1 MIVEH
6 EHLKYS
12 ISDSVITTECVAV
25 VGGSSDE
32 EQIKSKYRNIR
43 EIWNK
48 LLAQVG
54 WTKLGDGSLVNDREV
69 CIVTFFHIRRQ
80 KACFPFQLP
89 RITDTQSW
97 SD

>member
-6 EHLKYS
+6 EYLKYS

-48 LLAQVG
+48 WKAFKFEKAAGSG
-54 WTKLGDGSLVNDREV
+54 WLDQAWRWLPFNDREV
-69 CIVTFFHIRRQ
+69 CRRTILP
-80 KACFPFQLP
+80 KA
-89 RITDTQSW
+89 SGV
-97 SD
+97 